1 MINDELNNTY
11 ISKIVEDNVFSEH
24 LSILREK
31 KVLLDE
37 YVPQKVLNRGTNR
50 NRRIVMQ
57 KKNKIIVYL
66 ANNT

>member
-1 MINDELNNTY
+1 MINNELNNTY

>member
-66 ANNT
+66 ANDT